1 MGKRKDSV
9 EGVSLRDI
17 LNEAGKFLGV
27 QCVDSILKDCSQIPS
42 DGVLQNSTIAFLIP
56 LQNHLKG
63 PERNYKGLSEQR
75 YLQFG
80 VIWREFGARDKT
92 ASCRKMDQ
100 FIFFEDI
107 HEFVM
112 QICRIWGVPIPDY
125 GKLVENPLLS
135 HVIFFSIIKIIII
148 NLNLR

>member
-1 MGKRKDSV
+1 MYHCEHGTTAKSFRS
-9 EGVSLRDI
+9 
-17 LNEAGKFLGV
+17 
-27 QCVDSILKDCSQIPS
+27 
-42 DGVLQNSTIAFLIP
+42 
-56 LQNHLKG
+56 KG
-63 PERNYKGLSEQR
+63 PRRNYKGLSEQR

-125 GKLVENPLLS
+125 GKLVENSLLS
-135 HVIFFSIIKIIII
+135 HVIFFKSK
-148 NLNLR
+148 LLR

>member
-1 MGKRKDSV
+1 MY
-9 EGVSLRDI
+9 
-17 LNEAGKFLGV
+17 
-27 QCVDSILKDCSQIPS
+27 QCGHGTTAKPFRS
-42 DGVLQNSTIAFLIP
+42 
-56 LQNHLKG
+56 KG
-63 PERNYKGLSEQR
+63 RNYKGLSEQR

-125 GKLVENPLLS
+125 GKPLENSTVFTCGLYLS
-135 HVIFFSIIKIIII
+135 HVIFFSIIKIIKMK
-148 NLNLR
+148 

>member
-1 MGKRKDSV
+1 MKQESFLINCFPRGALP
-9 EGVSLRDI
+9 EI
-17 LNEAGKFLGV
+17 LM
-27 QCVDSILKDCSQIPS
+27 DCSDTFWRSLSKLYQCGHGTTAKPFRS
-42 DGVLQNSTIAFLIP
+42 
-56 LQNHLKG
+56 KG
-63 PERNYKGLSEQR
+63 PWRNYKGLSEQR

-125 GKLVENPLLS
+125 GKLLENSAVFNCVLYLS
-135 HVIFFSIIKIIII
+135 HAIFSIIKIIKMK
-148 NLNLR
+148 

>member
-1 MGKRKDSV
+1 MY
-9 EGVSLRDI
+9 
-17 LNEAGKFLGV
+17 
-27 QCVDSILKDCSQIPS
+27 
-42 DGVLQNSTIAFLIP
+42 T
-56 LQNHLKG
+56 KG
-63 PERNYKGLSEQR
+63 RERNLKGLSEQR

-80 VIWREFGARDKT
+80 VVWREFGARDKT

-125 GKLVENPLLS
+125 GKLFTLS
-135 HVIFFSIIKIIII
+135 SNSRMISTILYGPYNMDHIVWSK
-148 NLNLR
+148 L

>member
-17 LNEAGKFLGV
+17 LNEAGMFL
-27 QCVDSILKDCSQIPS
+27 DLRSLERDIAS
-42 DGVLQNSTIAFLIP
+42 DGHGISYCMDHTANSLVSYKYDI
-56 LQNHLKG
+56 G
-63 PERNYKGLSEQR
+63 SERNHEGLSEQR

-80 VIWREFGARDKT
+80 VVWREFGARDKT

-107 HEFVM
+107 HEFVT
-112 QICRIWGVPIPDY
+112 QICRIWGVPVPDY
-125 GKLVENPLLS
+125 GNNF
-135 HVIFFSIIKIIII
+135 IFVTYIKGSSSSWGTSTEK
-148 NLNLR
+148 NLP

>member
-1 MGKRKDSV
+1 MKQDSFLLKYS
-9 EGVSLRDI
+9 GCHTLTGI
-17 LNEAGKFLGV
+17 LLGSY
-27 QCVDSILKDCSQIPS
+27 CI
-42 DGVLQNSTIAFLIP
+42 
-56 LQNHLKG
+56 NHQ
-63 PERNYKGLSEQR
+63 RNYIGLSEQR

-125 GKLVENPLLS
+125 GKLLECKVVECL
-135 HVIFFSIIKIIII
+135 
-148 NLNLR
+148 

>member
-17 LNEAGKFLGV
+17 LNEAGKFLDKLLSTGCFV
-27 QCVDSILKDCSQIPS
+27 SVR
-42 DGVLQNSTIAFLIP
+42 VLQNSINTFLKP
-56 LQNHLKG
+56 LIIHLKG
-63 PERNYKGLSEQR
+63 PERNYQGLSEQR

-125 GKLVENPLLS
+125 GKVHRVNCLKFDSVTLM
-135 HVIFFSIIKIIII
+135 I
-148 NLNLR
+148 